1 MSAEKVRRYV
11 FTGEPG
17 GVGVGMRGDLLV
29 NDPAHPVAVN
39 RTEYIEYADVAG
51 LVEALRAAEEWM
63 QLASCTHLEFGLDDP
78 PITTARNELAR
89 WQS

>member
-1 MSAEKVRRYV
+1 MSIEKVRRYV
-11 FTGEPG
+11 FTGDPG

-39 RTEYIEYADVAG
+39 RTEYIEYADVGG
-51 LVEALRAAEEWM
+51 LVEALREIVRTGNQADLSDYSARHIMREAAE
-63 QLASCTHLEFGLDDP
+63 
-78 PITTARNELAR
+78 NELAR